1 MPLRLL
7 FVSYTANWTGP
18 TNSLLLLL
26 KYLRKYYQVAVLL
39 PGKGLFSEALQ
50 REQII
55 YFSFSNLTKRAIPAI
70 YSLIKKEGF
79 DLVYGNSTHSSS
91 RNALIAA
98 KLARVPFVC
107 HLREMGWSKSW
118 RKLGFLKLANN
129 VIAVSNACSDSV
141 SRFVTQRRL
150 YVVYNGILLSQT
162 KMARE
167 NTRANLLDEIG
178 LPEQSFIISSVGHVC
193 SRKGQELAIQAMA
206 SIVKKSPNSY
216 LLIVGSI
223 ERDPGYVEKLKETIR
238 KLNLQQYIYILG
250 FRNDAYRLLQG
261 SDLFLH
267 TAIKDP
273 HPRAI
278 IEAMGVGLPVVA
290 FTVDGVAET
299 VVNDQT
305 GYLVPTGDIDALS
318 QAVQKFAADQEL
330 RRRLGENGHQ
340 RVRKYFL
347 VEETARQVG
356 EIIEH
361 TMKGA

>member
-1 MPLRLL
+1 
-7 FVSYTANWTGP
+7 
-18 TNSLLLLL
+18 
-26 KYLRKYYQVAVLL
+26 
-39 PGKGLFSEALQ
+39 
-50 REQII
+50 
-55 YFSFSNLTKRAIPAI
+55 
-70 YSLIKKEGF
+70 
-79 DLVYGNSTHSSS
+79 
-91 RNALIAA
+91 
-98 KLARVPFVC
+98 
-107 HLREMGWSKSW
+107 
-118 RKLGFLKLANN
+118 
-129 VIAVSNACSDSV
+129 
-141 SRFVTQRRL
+141 
-150 YVVYNGILLSQT
+150 
-162 KMARE
+162 MARE